1 VKTLT
6 TVNDENLIKINGK
19 YLGLFFILII
29 SFFGVVSYVKALNSF
44 QPTYVS
50 QYGGGGVTA
59 FPPTADAGPDQ
70 DVYIYDIVF
79 FDGSGSKNPY
89 GQITSYSW
97 DFGDGTQA
105 SGKKVTH
112 GYTSVGVF
120 TVKIT
125 VKDNFQQKDTDTLII
140 NVSMPS
146 IEEIRGLPIN
156 ETKRFLEFMSLEA
169 SLELLMNL
177 NFSDAVALFGE
188 LNVSL
193 AQNIVNAAALSNYT
207 TEMSAILLGVEKEL
221 AAEIIIGL
229 GEEIGVKFVES
240 IMGINATECAYIVE
254 SAISLDLVN
263 STKLLEMV
271 DDELLAELLLE
282 IAGLPST
289 PQTVALILESLSI
302 DKSLAVIKKWLAFN
316 ELQELGESFGY
327 LNQETMNHIFD
338 LLLINERKILYPYLS
353 TGTVSLIGTELLP
366 LPDLGLISITV
377 SRMDSRGYNVSVV
390 IQNHGNVDSGRFLG
404 EFRIEDV
411 RIESF
416 EILDLSEDSSTKV
429 SYMWTPTS
437 MGINS
442 LEVLLDTENLI
453 EELDETNNRI
463 FTSYGVKLPELL
475 VSFKT
480 VPTELV
486 EGNMHVFEVLVS
498 NTGEEEAENFILLTQ
513 ASGIIIEQGEVGWV
527 SQTIDSTEIDILLA
541 GESRAIDVS
550 WAPENSGAF
559 TLNAIVDSNEQV
571 LEADKMNNEAS
582 LQIEIVE
589 KPTSTINIIVIGII
603 LVTGSGIFYYYRAQI
618 IPLANKYIRRPA
630 TE

>member
-1 VKTLT
+1 VQTLAP
-6 TVNDENLIKINGK
+6 VNDENFIKLNGK
-19 YLGLFFILII
+19 HLGLFFILFI
-29 SFFGVVSYVKALNSF
+29 SFFGLVSYVRALTSF
-44 QPTYVS
+44 QPTFVS
-50 QYGGGGVTA
+50 KYGGSVTA
-59 FPPTADAGPDQ
+59 FPPIADAGPDQ
-70 DVYIYDIVF
+70 DVYIYDVVF

-97 DFGDGTQA
+97 DFGDGARA
-105 SGKKVTH
+105 SGKKVSH
-112 GYTSVGVF
+112 SYTSVGVF

-125 VKDNFQQKDTDTLII
+125 VKDNFQLTDTDTLII
-140 NVSMPS
+140 TVSMPT
-146 IEEIRGLPIN
+146 IEEIGGLPIN
-156 ETKRFLEFMSLEA
+156 ETIKFLKLMSLED

-177 NFSDAVALFGE
+177 NSSDAVDLFGE

-193 AQNIVNAAALSNYT
+193 AQNIVNTAARSNYT

-240 IMGINATECAYIVE
+240 LMGINATGCAYIVE

-263 STKLLEMV
+263 LTKLLEMV

-289 PQTVALILESLSI
+289 PQTVAIIFESLSI

-327 LNQETMNHIFD
+327 LNQETMNNIFD
-338 LLLINERKILYPYLS
+338 LLSINERKILYPYLS
-353 TGTVSLIGTELLP
+353 TSTVSLIGTKLLP
-366 LPDLGLISITV
+366 LPDLRLMSITV

-390 IQNHGNVDSGRFLG
+390 IQNHGNVDTGRFLG

-411 RIESF
+411 RKESF
-416 EILDLSEDSSTKV
+416 EVLDLSADSSTEV

-437 MGINS
+437 MGINA

-463 FTSYGVKLPELL
+463 FTSYGVRLPELL
-475 VSFKT
+475 VSFET

-486 EGNMHVFEVLVS
+486 EGNTYVLEVLVS
-498 NTGEEEAENFILLTQ
+498 NTGEEEAENFVLLTQ
-513 ASGIIIEQGEVGWV
+513 ASGIIIEQGEVRWI
-527 SQTIDSTEIDILLA
+527 SQTIDSTEMDILLA
-541 GESRAIDVS
+541 GESRVIDVS
-550 WAPENSGAF
+550 WAPENSGAY
-559 TLNAIVDSNEQV
+559 TLKAIVDSNEQV
-571 LEADKMNNEAS
+571 LEADKMNNEVT
-582 LQIEIVE
+582 LQIEIV
-589 KPTSTINIIVIGII
+589 KKTASGFNIIVILII
-603 LVTGSGIFYYYRAQI
+603 LAAGSGIFYYYRSQI
-618 IPLANKYIRRPA
+618 ISFAKKYIRPPV